1 MFDLSYPQLIF
12 DKNRPLF
19 IMNSVKMT
27 KEELQSLAQKIREG
41 KATDEE
47 KILFVSELGVE
58 LDKASEILSKAQK
71 DN

>member
-1 MFDLSYPQLIF
+1 
-12 DKNRPLF
+12 
-19 IMNSVKMT
+19 MNSVKMT

-47 KILFVSELGVE
+47 KMLFISELGVE